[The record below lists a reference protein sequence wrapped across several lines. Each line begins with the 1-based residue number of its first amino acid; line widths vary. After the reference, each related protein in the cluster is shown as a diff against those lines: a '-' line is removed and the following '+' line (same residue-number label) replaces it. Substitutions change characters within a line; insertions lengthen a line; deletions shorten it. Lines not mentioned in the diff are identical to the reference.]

1 MPKECNNL
9 KPRVGQQPT
18 TRQQEIVSEGLNRIA
33 YGHMIEHM
41 FARPL
46 LRHIHDIRKVLS
58 AHVRCLVPDEVPL
71 GEAAEM
77 WAAFDAI
84 ERHAAA
90 AKTLLAAR
98 VDESRAWATAGDS
111 SAEEHLARTGGT
123 SRGAARSRLETSRRL
138 RGLPATEA
146 ALRRGELSQAQAE
159 TVADAATANPGA
171 ERSLL
176 DTARTSTLVRLR
188 EHANRAKA
196 AADADADA
204 TYQRLHSQRRLRRF
218 TDGEGAWNLQA
229 RGTADDGAVLNA
241 ALDSVIDE
249 IFRDA
254 RRAGRYESREAY
266 AFDAMITL
274 ARRARGQA
282 TTAASDTTGAP
293 AGTGAAE
300 RRGSVEGETE
310 PMSSGT
316 RVSEPARA
324 TAVPARPA
332 APPDPR
338 PPASNPSF
346 LALLRV
352 DVEALTRGR
361 VDGDELCEIS
371 GVGAVPARV
380 ARGLLGDAVLKLV
393 ITRGIDVV
401 NVTSLG
407 RGPTAAQRV
416 ALLWASPACTNSDCD
431 NTLGIEHDHRTPWT
445 DVHET
450 TLDNLDRLCRN
461 PCHARKTHEGWAL
474 VPGAGRRPL
483 VPPDDPRHP
492 ANSGVSPPSGAAPPV
507 NQIPPVSSGGE
518 PAPTLF
524 DNPTALP
531 ARTIGRVA

>member
-1 MPKECNNL
+1 
-9 KPRVGQQPT
+9 
-18 TRQQEIVSEGLNRIA
+18 LNRSA
-33 YGHMIEHM
+33 LATNVEHM

-46 LRHIHDIRKVLS
+46 LRHVHDLRRVLS
-58 AHVRCLVPDEVPL
+58 AHVGCLAPDEVPL

-98 VDESRAWATAGDS
+98 VDESRAWARAGDRS
-111 SAEEHLARTGGT
+111 VEEHLARTAGT

-146 ALRRGELSQAQAE
+146 ALRRGELSQTQAE
-159 TVADAATANPGA
+159 TVADAATVNPGA
-171 ERSLL
+171 EQALL
-176 DTARTSTLVRLR
+176 ETARTSTLVRLR
-188 EHANRAKA
+188 EHANRAKG
-196 AADADADA
+196 AADSDPDA
-204 TYQRLHSQRRLRRF
+204 THRRLHRQRRLRRF

-229 RGTADDGAVLNA
+229 RGTADAGAVLNA

-254 RRAGRYESREAY
+254 RRSGRHESREAY
-266 AFDAMITL
+266 AFDALITL
-274 ARRARGQA
+274 ARRARGEA
-282 TTAASDTTGAP
+282 ATAASGAS
-293 AGTGAAE
+293 TVQGA
-300 RRGSVEGETE
+300 TE
-310 PMSSGT
+310 PVSSAPRASAPT
-316 RVSEPARA
+316 SA
-324 TAVPARPA
+324 TAVPSPTP
-332 APPDPR
+332 APPSPR
-338 PPASNPSF
+338 PVASNPSF

-352 DVEALTRGR
+352 DVEALARGR
-361 VDGDELCEIS
+361 VEGEELCEIA

-380 ARGLLGDAVLKLV
+380 ARGVLGDAVLKLV

-416 ALLWASPACTNSDCD
+416 ALLWASPACTNSNCD
-431 NTLGIEHDHRTPWT
+431 NTLGIEHDHRTPWP

-483 VPPDDPRHP
+483 VPPEDPRHP
-492 ANSGVSPPSGAAPPV
+492 ANSGVSPPSGA
-507 NQIPPVSSGGE
+507 
-518 PAPTLF
+518 
-524 DNPTALP
+524 
-531 ARTIGRVA
+531 RVA